1 MPRLDLT
8 TIAKGSVR
16 LHITSNVA
24 IFRQYGFWYD
34 TDRVYHFVPSQDFGL
49 IMAAKPDRQ
58 QGEPIIKGW
67 ILWRPHSLMLSWADE
82 KRVTMTDIDLGIAL
96 SYYHGNSKLWVEVGK
111 PLRVLAQHVV
121 PR

>member
-1 MPRLDLT
+1 MSKLDLEGM
-8 TIAKGSVR
+8 IKGDVR
-16 LHITSNVA
+16 LHITSNVL
-24 IFRQYGFWYD
+24 IIRQCGFWYD
-34 TDRVYHFVPSQDFGL
+34 TDKVYQFVPSQDFGL
-49 IMAAKPDRQ
+49 IMAAKPGRQ

-67 ILWRPHSLMLSWADE
+67 ILWRPHTLMLSWPFD

>member
-1 MPRLDLT
+1 MSSSDLIS
-8 TIAKGSVR
+8 TIKGDVR

-24 IFRQYGFWYD
+24 IFRQGGLWYD
-34 TDRVYHFVPSQDFGL
+34 TDKVYQFVPSQDFGL
-49 IMAAKPDRQ
+49 IMAAKPERQ

-67 ILWRPHSLMLSWADE
+67 LLFRPHSLMLSWPSD

-96 SYYHGNSKLWVEVGK
+96 SYYHGNPQLWVEVGK
-111 PLRVLAQHVV
+111 PLRVLAQCLV

>member
-1 MPRLDLT
+1 MSRIDLT
-8 TIAKGSVR
+8 STIKGDVR
-16 LHITSNVA
+16 LHITPNIA
-24 IFRQYGFWYD
+24 IFKQYGFWYD
-34 TDRVYHFVPSQDFGL
+34 TDKVFQFVPSQDFGL
-49 IMAAKPDRQ
+49 IMAAKLGRQ

-67 ILWRPHSLMLSWADE
+67 ILWRPHSLVLSWAVE

-96 SYYHGNSKLWVEVGK
+96 SYYHGNNTLWVEVGK